1 MTNDHENAHRPLPVI
16 LRPVVDELLSSWL
29 VRHAAYYGVT
39 GSFFAKWLML
49 GTRNLSALDHRLGLA
64 QVARLSEKLRCDP
77 ITLIAMTFVDAP
89 GRSAELICRGRSPQ
103 ICRACADRHARE
115 GASGAVPK
123 HWRKAWRVTCPAC
136 GVPLSDT
143 NERPD
148 AHETLLDTSPFGRLW
163 PEALAGE
170 AIIER
175 FLRGDSSF
183 KSSPVA
189 LMRALLVQTWR
200 PCGANGRDP
209 AMGWALG
216 TLFPEFDELSRGP
229 SNEGSTTRQLQPC
242 PSLFGPRFWR
252 ASRARW
258 PIPPFSTPSGMT
270 RYLGDEGRL
279 NVYGKRPGSTLMQRE
294 KPSNVRI
301 SPSRYSQVKWLSCR
315 EVPYSQAKRV

>member
-1 MTNDHENAHRPLPVI
+1 MV
-16 LRPVVDELLSSWL
+16 LRPVADELLSSWL

-39 GSFFAKWLML
+39 GSFFAQWLML

-89 GRSAELICRGRSPQ
+89 GRSAELICRGRAPQ

-136 GVPLSDT
+136 GAPLSDT

-148 AHETLLDTSPFGRLW
+148 ARETLRDTSPFGRLW

-183 KSSPVA
+183 ELSPIA

-200 PCGANGRDP
+200 PFGANGRDP
-209 AMGWALG
+209 ASGLG
-216 TLFPEFDELSRGP
+216 ARHALSR
-229 SNEGSTTRQLQPC
+229 
-242 PSLFGPRFWR
+242 
-252 ASRARW
+252 
-258 PIPPFSTPSGMT
+258 
-270 RYLGDEGRL
+270 
-279 NVYGKRPGSTLMQRE
+279 
-294 KPSNVRI
+294 VR
-301 SPSRYSQVKWLSCR
+301 
-315 EVPYSQAKRV
+315 